1 MKIGIMQ
8 PYFFPYIGY
17 WQLINAVDKFVIYDD
32 VNFIMRGYINRN
44 AILINGQAYKF
55 SIPLEKPSQ
64 NKLINETKL
73 NFSDS
78 AKNDFL
84 KTTELAYKKA
94 PCYKEVYPVLNKII
108 YNKETDLTTF
118 IKFAIKTVNQYLGIN
133 TEILLSSDI
142 EKDNSLKGQNKIIEI
157 CKLLNA
163 SQYINPIGGVDLYDK
178 AKFQNEN
185 IKLNFLQTKYIIYEQ
200 FNNDFVENLS
210 IIDVMM
216 FNTREQI
223 QNMLVKYDLV

>member
-1 MKIGIMQ
+1 M
-8 PYFFPYIGY
+8 
-17 WQLINAVDKFVIYDD
+17 
-32 VNFIMRGYINRN
+32 
-44 AILINGQAYKF
+44 
-55 SIPLEKPSQ
+55 
-64 NKLINETKL
+64 
-73 NFSDS
+73 
-78 AKNDFL
+78 
-84 KTTELAYKKA
+84 
-94 PCYKEVYPVLNKII
+94 
-108 YNKETDLTTF
+108 
-118 IKFAIKTVNQYLGIN
+118 GIN